1 MEQELVEMSTY
12 LDVGTLTCLYNEV
25 EDASV
30 MQRCLTRFKVEVGS
44 GQPSLTHA
52 ALLATTANVF
62 ASETVTSDAANKML
76 EMLIHRKEEK
86 AQRDRMD
93 LRTVK
98 RLLERL
104 LGSFTHPL
112 YQAVTEL
119 FIWAVLNNRNEL
131 ALLFWR
137 NADNAVA
144 LSLIGCNLYEKMVP
158 TLPLYDTEGRLALAN
173 QKAHL
178 EQAAKMMVELLYSK
192 SRWRALYLL
201 VRPLKTWGHHSCMP
215 LAMQANCREFIS
227 SIACQHAIR
236 LEWHAGVH
244 ANVFSLVLA
253 CICPLLIF
261 TPLVAFSPG
270 SSSSSSSSSTATKTT
285 TEKHI
290 VQRLKSE
297 TKPASMRADTNE
309 PSISVPKKVAMFYRA
324 PRTKFCIHAA
334 FYVMFLAFFSYT
346 LLFGLK
352 PNSVTVLEAALM
364 VYLGSFCVET
374 VRSFLKA
381 VVGRGSARTLSGNW
395 LSDDRWHAYDVVLMV
410 ASAVPICL
418 RLGWNDTYIVAKTFY
433 SLILVFYFLRLFQFY
448 SVNRKLGPNSVMIFQ
463 MLMEL
468 AIFLFVLLI
477 FLLPYGVATQALLF
491 PYITQFDAEVLK
503 NVFYYPYYRMYG
515 ELFLE
520 QSEAQMEGCNA
531 TTADGITCPM
541 YNFMSPLFLA
551 IYMLIVAVLLINLLI
566 AIFSN
571 VFEAV
576 EAQSMQVWKTTMY
589 YLLVEYKTKPVVPAP
604 FSVLQ
609 ALLEGVAYLPGI
621 CIRSC
626 RRLTSRTRSHA
637 YTDKAHEGRRSS
649 GHTVEGASGTA
660 ASVEDE
666 EECGDL
672 EEVARDDE
680 TEELDNSITL
690 IEQWTLRQIL
700 KQEETCEDANQ
711 ISTICCMMEEV
722 RNALTAEEHP
732 DEPASPSTSEPRRS
746 SAPKTSSV
754 CPKDLNARLSA
765 MEAKVEN
772 SLKHHEAVIRQL
784 LEQLGTR
791 K

>member
-1 MEQELVEMSTY
+1 MCST
-12 LDVGTLTCLYNEV
+12 
-25 EDASV
+25 
-30 MQRCLTRFKVEVGS
+30 
-44 GQPSLTHA
+44 
-52 ALLATTANVF
+52 
-62 ASETVTSDAANKML
+62 
-76 EMLIHRKEEK
+76 
-86 AQRDRMD
+86 
-93 LRTVK
+93 
-98 RLLERL
+98 
-104 LGSFTHPL
+104 
-112 YQAVTEL
+112 
-119 FIWAVLNNRNEL
+119 LN
-131 ALLFWR
+131 
-137 NADNAVA
+137 
-144 LSLIGCNLYEKMVP
+144 P
-158 TLPLYDTEGRLALAN
+158 
-173 QKAHL
+173 Q
-178 EQAAKMMVELLYSK
+178 
-192 SRWRALYLL
+192 WRALYLL

-236 LEWHAGVH
+236 FEWHAGVH

-270 SSSSSSSSSTATKTT
+270 SSSSGSTATKNT
-285 TEKHI
+285 TEQHI
-290 VQRLKSE
+290 VQRLRSE

-309 PSISVPKKVAMFYRA
+309 PSISVPEKVAMFYRA

-334 FYVMFLAFFSYT
+334 FYVVFLAFFSYT

-381 VVGRGSARTLSGNW
+381 VAGRGSARTLSGSW

-418 RLGWNDTYIVAKTFY
+418 RLGWNGTYIVAKTFY
-433 SLILVFYFLRLFQFY
+433 SLICECIALVDHSALTTSAIFYFLRLFQFY

-477 FLLPYGVATQALLF
+477 FLLPYGVSTQALLF
-491 PYITQFDAEVLK
+491 PYITEFDAEVLK

-589 YLLVEYKTKPVVPAP
+589 YLLVEYKAKPVLPAP

-609 ALLEGVAYLPGI
+609 ALLEGVAYFSSI

-626 RRLTSRTRSHA
+626 RRLTSRTRSH
-637 YTDKAHEGRRSS
+637 AHEGRRSS

-666 EECGDL
+666 GECSDL
-672 EEVARDDE
+672 EEVARDGE
-680 TEELDNSITL
+680 TEELDNSTTQM
-690 IEQWTLRQIL
+690 ERWSLRQIL

-711 ISTICCMMEEV
+711 ISTIYCMIEEV

-732 DEPASPSTSEPRRS
+732 DEPASPSSKQHVS
-746 SAPKTSSV
+746 IAPH
-754 CPKDLNARLSA
+754 P
-765 MEAKVEN
+765 
-772 SLKHHEAVIRQL
+772 
-784 LEQLGTR
+784 
-791 K
+791 